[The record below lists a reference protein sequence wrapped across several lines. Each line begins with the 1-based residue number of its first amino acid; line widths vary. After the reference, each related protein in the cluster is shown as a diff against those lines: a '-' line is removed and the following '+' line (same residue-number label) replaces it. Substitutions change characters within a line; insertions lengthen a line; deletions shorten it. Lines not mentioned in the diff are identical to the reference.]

1 MTNTP
6 TRRPTTPTSQR
17 RPPKGHRPMARHSYD
32 KRIASHVAA
41 AADKL
46 RSTDPVLAESL
57 DKISAP
63 GGWQLLRPPSKTGG
77 RTNLPIWTPVSVHA
91 QLMKASADLAKDV
104 NEGFKAYLAG
114 EFTPD
119 KPPRGRL
126 SQGATEDR
134 KNLNVRPNPELVQQ
148 IKDGADARAEELG
161 WKPTPGVIA
170 LAWLRHKYGL

>member
-17 RPPKGHRPMARHSYD
+17 RPSKGHRPMARYSYD
-32 KRIASHVAA
+32 KRIASHVVA

-46 RSTDPVLAESL
+46 RADDPVLAESL

-63 GGWQLLRPPSKTGG
+63 GGWQLLRPPAPAGG
-77 RTNLPIWTPVSVHA
+77 RPNLAIWTPVSVRT
-91 QLMKASADLAKDV
+91 QLMDASPDLAADV
-104 NEGFKAYLAG
+104 DEGFAAYLAG
-114 EFTPD
+114 RFTPD

-134 KNLNVRPNPELVQQ
+134 KNLNVRPDPHLVQQ
-148 IKDGADARAEELG
+148 INDSADARAEELG